1 MSHWYIWLWYFI
13 KQILLNIWVLN
24 NMEMNWTNS
33 PLGTFPLT
41 NVIKS
46 FTIWKRSPKE
56 ILVQRLVLAWLGF
69 CKIDHFHGNGHVP
82 CIFVCKRQKIQTKQV
97 LCKCLAIN
105 YSLTLLPWAAEE
117 YRSSVVSVLNSL
129 CLVHTATTSGQYSS
143 CLVRG

>member
-24 NMEMNWTNS
+24 NMKMNWMNS
-33 PLGTFPLT
+33 PLSTSPLT
-41 NVIKS
+41 NVPRK
-46 FTIWKRSPKE
+46 
-56 ILVQRLVLAWLGF
+56 ILVQQLVLAWLGF

-97 LCKCLAIN
+97 LCKCPAIN